1 MLELAKEKHAQTNRG
16 VDAMV
21 SSLKSSVVCAGM
33 TGIIKS
39 IVAKCPLYLKTQP
52 LNQKKAPLG
61 VTKQGKSPRDC
72 WQVDFSEL
80 PRRNRFRCL
89 LVLIDTFSGW
99 PKAFPCR
106 ANKAKKVVIMLLK
119 EIIPRFE
126 LTIDMSSDRGPHFI
140 AEIVQQVSKVLKIN

>member
-1 MLELAKEKHAQTNRG
+1 
-16 VDAMV
+16 V
-21 SSLKSSVVCAGM
+21 SNLSQN
-33 TGIIKS
+33 
-39 IVAKCPLYLKTQP
+39 QP
-52 LNQKKAPLG
+52 LNQKKAPVG

-80 PRRNRFRCL
+80 PRRNRFRYV

-106 ANKAKKVVIMLLK
+106 ANKAKTVVKILLK

-126 LTIDMSSDRGPHFI
+126 LKVDMSSDSRPYFI